1 MLLLFA
7 LVIALG
13 MLAWMR
19 PGLAT
24 ARRGLLW
31 ASLAAALLLVALWA
45 GCGAG
50 GGTPGPPL
58 GTQAGTYPF
67 TVTASGSGLTKSV
80 SLTLFVN

>member
-1 MLLLFA
+1 MLLFA
-7 LVIALG
+7 LLIALG

-31 ASLAAALLLVALWA
+31 ASLAALLLVALWA